1 MKVHSVKY
9 NFIMNAILTVSSVLF
24 PLITFRYVSEVLL
37 VEGSGKVAFAT
48 SVITYFTMF
57 ATLGIPTYGVRACAR
72 VRDDK
77 EKLSQTVQELLIIS
91 AITMALTYLVFFVML
106 FTVPKFAVQKELLM
120 VVGISIGL
128 STIGVQWFYNALE
141 QYSYITACAIVF
153 KLIGLLLMFL
163 LVKKPE
169 DYLVYGFVYVV
180 GSFGSYVLNFIR
192 LRRFITFRKT
202 GPYRLRQHVKATLMF
217 FLLSAATSVYLN
229 LDVVMLGFMKGDT
242 EVGYYNAGIKV
253 KTVLVTCVTSLGT
266 VLLPRLSYYVEK
278 ANQEAFKR
286 MVSKA
291 FNFVFIAATSVTVY
305 FMLYAEESIL
315 FLAGEAG
322 KSFLP
327 AVGPMLILMPTVL
340 LIGLSNITGIQ
351 VLTPIGEEQKVV
363 SSVAAGAVLDF
374 IFNLVLIPKFGAV
387 GAAISTLMA
396 EVLVLVVQCCFLQ
409 DQLAGMLKGI
419 QFWKLAAGIIAA
431 SAAGITA
438 QMYTGL
444 EGFWLLFVSALFFF
458 GIYGMVLLILREDF
472 VMSILDSMMA
482 LLREK
487 R

>member
-91 AITMALTYLVFFVML
+91 AITTALTYLVFFVML

-340 LIGLSNITGIQ
+340 LIGLSNI
-351 VLTPIGEEQKVV
+351 L
-363 SSVAAGAVLDF
+363 
-374 IFNLVLIPKFGAV
+374 
-387 GAAISTLMA
+387 
-396 EVLVLVVQCCFLQ
+396 
-409 DQLAGMLKGI
+409 
-419 QFWKLAAGIIAA
+419 
-431 SAAGITA
+431 
-438 QMYTGL
+438 
-444 EGFWLLFVSALFFF
+444 GFRF
-458 GIYGMVLLILREDF
+458 
-472 VMSILDSMMA
+472 
-482 LLREK
+482 
-487 R
+487 